1 MFSGSLSIPTLVQV
15 SSPLKYLASSLK
27 PFTCAVVRLSWT
39 SIIRLR
45 SAHLLASSSTVAPH
59 LLFSLIYGF
68 SLRRNNQIHNKE
80 PFCRRVLTS
89 LHWLETQCRHISCC
103 SPTVRNRDS
112 THLHGL
118 YVSIPELLDSPPQF
132 PLHLLYIVALVF
144 WFEPLPDE
152 ESSLRFIKIY
162 IHLNRA
168 HHQNF
173 SFILSPL
180 PYKETSIVRLREKP
194 PPFALMSW
202 RSSFSRW
209 RSLPLSQAN
218 M

>member
-1 MFSGSLSIPTLVQV
+1 MFKVKKGVESSSNSPQFHFPLLPECRGAYNVNDYRCRQRFSSPANRRSSPLLTHIYLFMFSGSLSIPTLVQV

-144 WFEPLPDE
+144 
-152 ESSLRFIKIY
+152 
-162 IHLNRA
+162 
-168 HHQNF
+168 
-173 SFILSPL
+173 
-180 PYKETSIVRLREKP
+180 
-194 PPFALMSW
+194 
-202 RSSFSRW
+202 
-209 RSLPLSQAN
+209 
-218 M
+218 